1 MAEQVNIDILIQTA
15 ASAKNV
21 GELKDSLIKL
31 KEAQEKV
38 GKGTDDFKKLD
49 DSIKLTTKSMLD
61 SALQAAQ
68 NATNMRQLGAA
79 MKELKSL
86 QEQVDSSS
94 PDFDRL
100 ADGINETEGR
110 IGDLNDQFNTLTGS
124 GMERT
129 TKATGLLKEGFNSLD
144 FGKIGIATNALS
156 KQMGGLQ
163 ASIAKTN
170 PITQGFKG
178 ALGGLSEGMKGL
190 GQTGVGTLI
199 KSFAQLTLTMLANPI
214 FLIGAII
221 VGVIAAFVALK
232 DKIKFIN
239 DIFEG
244 MTAIVQKVID
254 TFKWLSDTFLGT
266 TFQAQDAAKK
276 QEAALAKTAEAVE
289 DRYNREIKFAQAA
302 GKDTTQLE
310 KMKAYA
316 QKATADSQIKNL
328 ESQIA
333 MTGKATEKQLEDL
346 EKLKKARQGFADE
359 AQALTIKQITDANNK
374 KAEDD
379 AKAEEERKKKAEEA
393 RKKREEEDR
402 QRLAD
407 NAKLLADVKKQNE
420 EAYLNSIVDEEQRA
434 IEKARIESENRV
446 KANEATKAD
455 KKVKAEA
462 QIAEETRLENEITK
476 IKDDFS
482 KKRQEKE
489 KADREKAAQES
500 KDRAVALL
508 EEMAEIDKNDFDRQ
522 IKELEGNER
531 AIAKIKYEALLSDKA
546 AKLAI
551 ARETITD
558 ATKLREEEAKI
569 NRDFDQKE
577 IDALQAIEDAKKNHI
592 QKMIKF
598 ASDQAMSGL
607 ATLQSFAQMA
617 QQNAEKAN
625 SEILSNDDKQRQQI
639 EKNNTLTEE
648 QKKEQIAKL
657 NAITQKQ
664 LDENNKKAKRAFD
677 INKAAAIATAV
688 IQTYLAAQ
696 SAFAS
701 QVIPGDPSS
710 VVRGAIAAALAVAG
724 GIANIA
730 KIKASKFE
738 GAQMPSGGD
747 SSGVGSLPEGG
758 PKPKTE
764 TAANFNAGSFYGLG
778 QGPGASQK
786 PMVQKV
792 VVVETDIT
800 KTQKDVQKIE
810 TRATQTL

>member
-170 PITQGFKG
+170 PLTQGFKG

-316 QKATADSQIKNL
+316 QKATAESQIKNL

-359 AQALTIKQITDANNK
+359 AQALTIKQITDANKK

-489 KADREKAAQES
+489 KADREKAAQEA
-500 KDRAVALL
+500 KDMAVKRLQEAGQIEQDIFNAEIEAVKGNDVLIAQIKYDALL
-508 EEMAEIDKNDFDRQ
+508 SEKATKI
-522 IKELEGNER
+522 
-531 AIAKIKYEALLSDKA
+531 AIAKETGESIDAINREYVEKEKQGIQEIMDAKFAAAQKDLQIGIDVLNAGSALQGAIFETRKKGLEKGSEAEKKA
-546 AKLAI
+546 AKANF
-551 ARETITD
+551 E
-558 ATKLREEEAKI
+558 I
-569 NRDFDQKE
+569 N
-577 IDALQAIEDAKKNHI
+577 KK
-592 QKMIKF
+592 M
-598 ASDQAMSGL
+598 
-607 ATLQSFAQMA
+607 
-617 QQNAEKAN
+617 
-625 SEILSNDDKQRQQI
+625 
-639 EKNNTLTEE
+639 
-648 QKKEQIAKL
+648 QIAS
-657 NAITQKQ
+657 ATIAGIQSVM
-664 LDENNKKAKRAFD
+664 
-677 INKAAAIATAV
+677 AAYQNGMKNPVPLLGPATAV
-688 IQTYLAAQ
+688 VYATLAG
-696 SAFAS
+696 
-701 QVIPGDPSS
+701 IT
-710 VVRGAIAAALAVAG
+710 AL
-724 GIANIA
+724 ANIA
-730 KIKASKFE
+730 KIRATTFE
-738 GAQMPSGGD
+738 SGGGD
-747 SSGVGSLPEGG
+747 VGGG
-758 PKPKTE
+758 GGGGANPPAPGGGGKSE
-764 TAANFNAGSFYGLG
+764 TPMNNFNAGSFYGLG